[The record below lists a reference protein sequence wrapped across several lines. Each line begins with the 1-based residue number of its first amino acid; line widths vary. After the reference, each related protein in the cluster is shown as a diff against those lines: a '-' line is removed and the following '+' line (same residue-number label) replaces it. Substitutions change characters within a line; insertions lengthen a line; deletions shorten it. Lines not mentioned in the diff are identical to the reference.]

1 MTEEATPDQL
11 RWSRAYLL
19 AVAEPPAPTVAAF
32 VAATG
37 PIAAAERI
45 RTGDVPAQ
53 VAAATSDRA
62 GHDTAADFDRA
73 EAQGLRLITP
83 EDDEWPH
90 QAFRPL
96 RMTADIATAP
106 PLALWAR
113 GRANLDDAVRNAITI
128 GGSRSA
134 SGYGEFVA
142 ADFAYALASHE
153 LTVVSSASYGADAAA
168 LRGAH
173 AAEGSTVAVLS
184 GGADVAD
191 PLGHET
197 LLDRVAQTGLIVS
210 EYPPGSPPTNQRART
225 RRRLLACLGHGT
237 VIVEA
242 ARRSSAVELAR
253 EANALGKPVMAVPG
267 PVTARTSDGCHDLI
281 RDRHAV
287 LVSEIEQV
295 LAVLPLL
302 PRGT

>member
-1 MTEEATPDQL
+1 MTAEATSEQL
-11 RWSRAYLL
+11 RRSRAYLL
-19 AVAEPPAPTVAAF
+19 AVTEPPAPTVAAF
-32 VAATG
+32 AAATG

-45 RTGDVPAQ
+45 RTGDAPAE
-53 VAAATSDRA
+53 VAAATADRA
-62 GHDTAADFDRA
+62 DHDITADFDRA
-73 EAQGLRLITP
+73 DEHNLRLIIP

-90 QAFRPL
+90 WAFRPL
-96 RMTADIATAP
+96 HVTADNPTAP

-113 GRANLDDAVRNAITI
+113 GRASLDDAVRNAVTL

-173 AAEGSTVAVLS
+173 AAEGSAVAVLS

-197 LLDRVAQTGLIVS
+197 LLDRVAQTGLVVS

-242 ARRSSAVELAR
+242 ARRSAAVELAR

-267 PVTARTSDGCHDLI
+267 PVSARTSDGCHDLI
-281 RDRHAV
+281 RNRHAV

-295 LAVLPLL
+295 LAALPLL
-302 PRGT
+302 A